1 MTKPTYLTGTKS
13 PYEIR
18 LELLQM
24 AQQHLETAFKLQMD
38 FATRALQ
45 LATDAQ
51 WKSVEQLKALMPAVY
66 TVDDVLAKAAAL
78 YGFVQ
83 KKD

>member
-1 MTKPTYLTGTKS
+1 MAVNKQTPGKS

-24 AQQHLETAFKLQMD
+24 AQDHLRTAYERQMQ
-38 FATRALQ
+38 FATEALK

-51 WKSVEQLKALMPAVY
+51 WKSIEELKKLMPVAY
-66 TVDDVLAKAAAL
+66 TPEDIISKAQQL

>member
-1 MTKPTYLTGTKS
+1 MTKPTSGKS

-24 AQQHLETAFKLQMD
+24 AQQHLESAFRLQMEY
-38 FATRALQ
+38 ATKALQ

-51 WKSVEQLKALMPAVY
+51 WKSAEQLKAMMPSTY
-66 TVDDVLAKAAAL
+66 TMDDVLKKANEL

>member
-1 MTKPTYLTGTKS
+1 MTKATSGKS

-24 AQQHLETAFKLQMD
+24 AQQHLQSQFDRQMA
-38 FATRALQ
+38 FATEALK

-51 WKSVEQLKALMPAVY
+51 WKSIDELKKLMPTAFTFEDIV
-66 TVDDVLAKAAAL
+66 TKAQEL

>member
-1 MTKPTYLTGTKS
+1 MTKPTNGGKS

-24 AQQHLETAFKLQMD
+24 AQSHLQSAFERQMQ
-38 FATRALQ
+38 FATEALK

-51 WKSVEQLKALMPAVY
+51 WKSIEQLKELMPKAY
-66 TVDDVLAKAAAL
+66 TIDDVLAKAAEL

-83 KKD
+83 KRD

>member
-1 MTKPTYLTGTKS
+1 MTKPTSGSKS

-24 AQQHLETAFKLQMD
+24 AQDHLQTAFKAQMD
-38 FATRALQ
+38 FATQALQ
-45 LATDAQ
+45 FAQDAQ
-51 WKSVEQLKALMPAVY
+51 WKTAEQLKALMPAVY
-66 TVDDVLAKAAAL
+66 TIDDIVKKASEL

>member
-1 MTKPTYLTGTKS
+1 MTKPTTGSKS

-45 LATDAQ
+45 LAQDAQ
-51 WKSVEQLKALMPAVY
+51 WKSIEQLKALMPPVY
-66 TVDDVLAKAAAL
+66 TVDDILKKANEL

-83 KKD
+83 KRD

>member
-1 MTKPTYLTGTKS
+1 MATTKNTGSKT

-24 AQQHLETAFKLQMD
+24 AQEHLQTTYDRQMQ
-38 FATRALQ
+38 FATEALK
-45 LATDAQ
+45 LAQDAQ
-51 WKSVEQLKALMPAVY
+51 WKSLDELKKLMPVPF
-66 TVDDVLAKAAAL
+66 TFDEIVAKASEL

>member
-1 MTKPTYLTGTKS
+1 MTKSTTGKS

-24 AQQHLETAFKLQMD
+24 AQSHLQATFERQMA
-38 FATRALQ
+38 FATEALK

-51 WKSVEQLKALMPAVY
+51 WKSIDQLKELMPKAY
-66 TVDDVLAKAAAL
+66 TFEDILSKATEL

-83 KKD
+83 NRH

>member
-1 MTKPTYLTGTKS
+1 MTKPTSGKT

-24 AQQHLETAFKLQMD
+24 AQQHLQTTFDRQMQ
-38 FATRALQ
+38 FATEALK

-51 WKSVEQLKALMPAVY
+51 WKSIEELKTLMPKAY
-66 TVDDVLAKAAAL
+66 TFEDILAKANEL

>member
-1 MTKPTYLTGTKS
+1 MATNGKT

-24 AQQHLETAFKLQMD
+24 AQSHLQSQFDRQMA
-38 FATRALQ
+38 FATEAMK

-51 WKSVEQLKALMPAVY
+51 WKSIDELKKLMPQAFTFQDIV
-66 TVDDVLAKAAAL
+66 AKAQEL

>member
-1 MTKPTYLTGTKS
+1 MAIKPNQGSKT

-24 AQQHLETAFKLQMD
+24 AQQHLETAFKMQMD
-38 FATRALQ
+38 FAMRAIQ

-51 WKSVEQLKALMPAVY
+51 WKSVDQLKALMPTCY
-66 TVDDVLAKAAAL
+66 TVDDITKKANELYSFVL
-78 YGFVQ
+78 

>member
-1 MTKPTYLTGTKS
+1 MTKPTSGSKS

-24 AQQHLETAFKLQMD
+24 AQQHLETVFKLQMD

-45 LATDAQ
+45 VAQDAQ
-51 WKSVEQLKALMPAVY
+51 WKSVEQLRALMPTTY
-66 TVDDVLAKAAAL
+66 TVDDILKKANEL
-78 YGFVQ
+78 YSFVQ
-83 KKD
+83 RRD